1 MTFYFLQQGLVI
13 VLIILTCLQ
22 ILISLPLSMLNYKV
36 DDKNIHWV
44 STILGRMRM
53 ISTISLNEVVSDF
66 FFFFTFGKMNKNI
79 NTK

>member
-1 MTFYFLQQGLVI
+1 MI

-66 FFFFTFGKMNKNI
+66 FFFLPLVK
-79 NTK
+79 